1 MSQHNRFAV
10 SSLAAAIGAGALMI
24 APAANANQALAG
36 AWSNYYGTSSSLAN
50 ADCKLCHGDDN
61 LFPLNPYGADWRDAL
76 LSICGTIE
84 SCNLNQLEAGL
95 DAIAGLDSD
104 APNDLTQSSN
114 LVEINANTQP
124 GWAESDAPA
133 GVTGDL
139 DPQQQ
144 VAGCVPFVDPS
155 VLDFGNV
162 LEGDS
167 ATLSAFV
174 TNNGDENC
182 LFTAQVNN
190 ASGEFLLESAA
201 SFSVAPAAA
210 VPVDVSYTPIDPG
223 DDTGQLLLTE
233 ADSIIQ
239 VQLVGTS
246 GAELVN
252 LDIKSLRV
260 TNKVSVTKGKGIVD
274 IQLSVE
280 NVGDTEGNGSA
291 TITGV
296 QDQGGTLV
304 PVYSQTL
311 TVTDDVGKGA
321 TTYTFQSYIPDAA
334 GDIIWTATIIDGD
347 PDDDIASATTT
358 VTP

>member
-10 SSLAAAIGAGALMI
+10 SALAAAIGAGTLMVAPSAHALR
-24 APAANANQALAG
+24 PFVTLWDLQYPNSL
-36 AWSNYYGTSSSLAN
+36 SNDNVVGTNNENIGCA
-50 ADCKLCHGDDN
+50 LCHNDTN
-61 LFPLNPYGADWRDAL
+61 LQLNPYGADWLAEWPSGSPTDAEL
-76 LSICGTIE
+76 VAA
-84 SCNLNQLEAGL
+84 LEA
-95 DAIAGLDSD
+95 IEGLDSD
-104 APNDLTQSSN
+104 SPSDLTQSSN
-114 LVEINANTQP
+114 IVEIEAGTQP
-124 GWAESDAPA
+124 GWAEGDNPA
-133 GVTGDL
+133 GIIGLL
-139 DPQQQ
+139 DPEQQ

-155 VLDFGNV
+155 VLDFGTV

-182 LFTAQVNN
+182 LFNAQVNN
-190 ASGEFLLESAA
+190 VSGEFVLESAA
-201 SFSVAPAAA
+201 SFSVAPAGEVA
-210 VPVDVSYTPIDPG
+210 VDVSYTPIDPG
-223 DDTGQLLLTE
+223 DDTGQLILTE

-274 IQLSVE
+274 VLLTVE
-280 NVGDTEGNGSA
+280 NGGLAEGSADA

-296 QDQGGTLV
+296 QNGV
-304 PVYSQTL
+304 PVYVQTVN
-311 TVTDDVGKGA
+311 VTDGVGNGS
-321 TTYTFQSYIPDAA
+321 TRYTFQSYFPDAA
-334 GDIIWTATIIDGD
+334 GDITWTAVINDGD
-347 PDDDIASATTT
+347 PDDDIASATTS